1 MTVHKL
7 MRLHGDEDWEAWGDD
22 WHDHADIIGELDH
35 VSGWGGPRKSLEDH
49 SHLQLDW
56 GARMWELSLDEV
68 RRLTASRPRSERD
81 EWDRPFREAAERQ
94 EALLDSLDA
103 SARYAVVWMEVY

>member
-1 MTVHKL
+1 
-7 MRLHGDEDWEAWGDD
+7 
-22 WHDHADIIGELDH
+22 
-35 VSGWGGPRKSLEDH
+35 
-49 SHLQLDW
+49 
-56 GARMWELSLDEV
+56 MWELSLDEV
-68 RRLTASRPRSERD
+68 RRLTASRPGSERD